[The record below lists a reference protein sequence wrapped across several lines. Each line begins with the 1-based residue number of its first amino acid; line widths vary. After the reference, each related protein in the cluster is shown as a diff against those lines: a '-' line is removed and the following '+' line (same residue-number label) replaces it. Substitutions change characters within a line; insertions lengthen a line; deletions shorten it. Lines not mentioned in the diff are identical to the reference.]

1 MKKWML
7 YQAIIYLVW
16 LVVFWFLVPLV
27 FDDNFTLWARFDILQ
42 YNILQYNT
50 ILYNTTQC
58 NSILYD
64 AIQYNT
70 TQ

>member
-1 MKKWML
+1 MNVISSYYISSITGSVL
-7 YQAIIYLVW
+7 I
-16 LVVFWFLVPLV
+16 LVPLV
-27 FDDNFTLWARFDILQ
+27 LDDNFTLWARFDILQ

>member
-1 MKKWML
+1 MNVISSYNISSITCCVL
-7 YQAIIYLVW
+7 I
-16 LVVFWFLVPLV
+16 LVPLV